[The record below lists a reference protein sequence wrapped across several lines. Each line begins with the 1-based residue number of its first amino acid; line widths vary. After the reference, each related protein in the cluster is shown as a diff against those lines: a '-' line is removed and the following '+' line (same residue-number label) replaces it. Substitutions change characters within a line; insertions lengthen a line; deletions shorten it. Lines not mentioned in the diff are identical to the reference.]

1 MEKGTTV
8 ILAAASGYTPDNVK
22 PWVESLQ
29 NSGYDGKVCIIMY
42 ETVDNSETVLV
53 EYFKEN
59 GFHIFLAKPI
69 GDTHIATQRFLDYA
83 NLLETEYC
91 KDVDLVIHTD
101 IRDVIFQENPE
112 NWLRSNLQRYTHII
126 ATGEGITYN
135 HEDWNGDGLQTQFG
149 ENVFEEFKNVETLCS
164 GIIAGRK
171 KMIIELF
178 KTMYE
183 LAFYSAA
190 PDGFVDQHF
199 YNLAIRK
206 SYSDYT
212 HISSPSE
219 SWNINFGTMVA
230 IPFNDPNWSTTNATA
245 YNGYRRER
253 TGNYVDNMLSPV
265 PQLIDGKVCNE
276 LGVPYA
282 IVHQY
287 DRYQPWKEVLLDSL
301 NIVKYIS

>member
-42 ETVDNSETVLV
+42 ETVDNSETALA

-83 NLLETEYC
+83 NLLESDYC

-149 ENVFEEFKNVETLCS
+149 ENVFEEFKDVETLCS

-171 KMIIELF
+171 NMIIELF

-183 LAFYSAA
+183 LAFYSAQ

-212 HISSPSE
+212 HVSSPSE

-230 IPFNDPNWSTTNATA
+230 IPLSDPNWSSTNATA